1 MNIFKQTYY
10 YLKYRI
16 RANTLHGTHSPYVY
30 QFLEQ
35 ILYQNVSSESL
46 NKIELRRAN
55 LLKDQRQ
62 IEITDLGAGSHQ
74 NNNRIKS
81 IQGIAKSALKQARF
95 AALYYRII
103 KSNNPA
109 HIIELGTSLGITS
122 SYMALASTQ
131 KVYTLEGCPNTLS
144 IAKETF
150 EVLQINNVE
159 TIAGNFDETLPALLE
174 QLNQVDFIYF
184 DGNHTKSATLNYFNL
199 AITKANENSLFIF
212 DDIYWSEEMMEA
224 WEIIKADPRVSI
236 TIDLY
241 FIGLVFFKK
250 GQAKENFT
258 ILF

>member
-46 NKIELRRAN
+46 KKIELRRAD

-81 IQGIAKSALKQARF
+81 IQGITKSALKQARF

-103 KSNNPA
+103 KSNNPE

-122 SYMALASTQ
+122 SYMAMASTQ

-150 EVLQINNVE
+150 EVLQIKNVE
-159 TIAGNFDETLPALLE
+159 TILGNFDDTLPTLLE
-174 QLNQVDFIYF
+174 KLNQVDFIYF
-184 DGNHTKSATLNYFNL
+184 DGNHTKAATLHYFNL
-199 AITKANENSLFIF
+199 ALSKANENSLFIF
-212 DDIYWSEEMMEA
+212 DDIYWSEEMIDA
-224 WEIIKADPRVSI
+224 WKIIKADPRVSI

>member
-35 ILYQNVSSESL
+35 ILYQNVSNESL
-46 NKIELRRAN
+46 NKIELRRAD

-103 KSNNPA
+103 KSNNPE

-122 SYMALASTQ
+122 SYMAMASTQ

-150 EVLQINNVE
+150 EILQIKNVE
-159 TIAGNFDETLPALLE
+159 TILGNFDDTLPTLLAK
-174 QLNQVDFIYF
+174 LNQVDFIYF
-184 DGNHTKSATLNYFNL
+184 DGNHTKSATLHYFNL
-199 AITKANENSLFIF
+199 ALSKANENSLFIF
-212 DDIYWSEEMMEA
+212 DDIYWSEEMIDA
-224 WEIIKADPRVSI
+224 WKIIKADQRVSI

>member
-1 MNIFKQTYY
+1 MNILKQTYY
-10 YLKYRI
+10 YLKYRF

-35 ILYQNVSSESL
+35 ILYQNVSEESL
-46 NKIELRRAN
+46 NKIEIRRAD

-62 IEITDLGAGSHQ
+62 IEITDLGAGSQQ
-74 NNNRIKS
+74 NNNRIKT
-81 IQGIAKSALKQARF
+81 IQRIAKSALKQPKF
-95 AALYYRII
+95 AALYFSII
-103 KSNNPA
+103 KSFKPEN
-109 HIIELGTSLGITS
+109 IIEIGTSLGITS
-122 SYMALASTQ
+122 SYMAMASPQ

-150 EVLQINNVE
+150 KVLQINNIE
-159 TIAGNFDETLPALLE
+159 TILGNFDDSLPVLLAK
-174 QLNQVDFIYF
+174 LNQVDFIYF
-184 DGNHTKSATLNYFNL
+184 DGNHTKSATLHYFNL
-199 AITKANENSLFIF
+199 ALNKANENSLFIF
-212 DDIYWSEEMMEA
+212 DDIYWSEEMIDA

>member
-46 NKIELRRAN
+46 NKIELRRAD

-122 SYMALASTQ
+122 SYMAMASTQ

-150 EVLQINNVE
+150 EILQINNVE
-159 TIAGNFDETLPALLE
+159 TVAGNFDDTLPTLLE
-174 QLNQVDFIYF
+174 KLNQVDFIYF
-184 DGNHTKSATLNYFNL
+184 DGNHTKSATLHYFNL
-199 AITKANENSLFIF
+199 SLSKANENSLFLF
-212 DDIYWSEEMMEA
+212 DE
-224 WEIIKADPRVSI
+224 
-236 TIDLY
+236 Y
-241 FIGLVFFKK
+241 F
-250 GQAKENFT
+250 
-258 ILF
+258 